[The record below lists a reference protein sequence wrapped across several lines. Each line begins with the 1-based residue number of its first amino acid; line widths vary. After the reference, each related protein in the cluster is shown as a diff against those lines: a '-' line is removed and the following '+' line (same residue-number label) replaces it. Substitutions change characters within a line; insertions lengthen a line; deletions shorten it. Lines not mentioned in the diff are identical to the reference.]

1 MLPSLFAALATMRT
15 VDLSATKG
23 FGGWDS
29 TGNASSSSWRE
40 YLLAVDQDTPSLRTH
55 GWRQKLIEA
64 PGGDV
69 LFRRG
74 HAKLAELTGNYI
86 ESTRTEF
93 IFEQSG
99 RVPVRE
105 NFETVKFKREEL
117 EGGGVRYTTMGM
129 PLIQFVRRVW
139 WNSTDNQARVV
150 IWPADAL
157 QGGKVVSD
165 TSDPWS
171 QQVDADFTTDGTWE
185 NNAAFLREN
194 FGLTYTTRERM
205 SRDRYVELSQ

>member
-1 MLPSLFAALATMRT
+1 M
-15 VDLSATKG
+15 
-23 FGGWDS
+23 
-29 TGNASSSSWRE
+29 
-40 YLLAVDQDTPSLRTH
+40 
-55 GWRQKLIEA
+55 
-64 PGGDV
+64 
-69 LFRRG
+69 
-74 HAKLAELTGNYI
+74 
-86 ESTRTEF
+86 
-93 IFEQSG
+93 
-99 RVPVRE
+99 
-105 NFETVKFKREEL
+105 KFKREEL

-185 NNAAFLREN
+185 NNAAFLRED